1 MTKEEKI
8 GILKK
13 MMWLNFQ
20 ENFNNA
26 GLTLGLCNIFR
37 RASNYSH
44 LSLFEDIPELFE
56 YRDRKYLPYDQPQG
70 YWWPKN
76 GRFIPWWERHK
87 AIWKTI
93 KHLKKS

>member
-8 GILKK
+8 TILKK
-13 MMWLNFQ
+13 MMLLNFRD
-20 ENFNNA
+20 NF
-26 GLTLGLCNIFR
+26 GRKGRICIGLCTIYEIVVDYKYDGMR
-37 RASNYSH
+37 DQ
-44 LSLFEDIPELFE
+44 LPELVE
-56 YRDRKYLPYDQPQG
+56 YRTFHNGAYLWPYR
-70 YWWPKN
+70 

>member
-8 GILKK
+8 DILKK
-13 MMWLNFQ
+13 MLWLNFK
-20 ENFNNA
+20 ENF
-26 GLTLGLCNIFR
+26 GRKGICIGLCTIYEFAADFKHHHMR
-37 RASNYSH
+37 DA
-44 LSLFEDIPELFE
+44 IPELVE
-56 YRDRKYLPYDQPQG
+56 YTTFHNSL
-70 YWWPKN
+70 YWWPYR

>member
-8 GILKK
+8 DILKK
-13 MMWLNFQ
+13 MLWLNFK
-20 ENFNNA
+20 ENFNNT
-26 GLTLGLCNIFR
+26 GLSYGLCNLFQ
-37 RASNYSH
+37 RASDYSH
-44 LSLFEDIPELFE
+44 WSLLDDIPELFE
-56 YRDRKYLPYDQPQG
+56 YRYRKHLPYDQPGG
-70 YWWPKN
+70 YWWPYR